1 MQLPSEKTTPPTDQ
15 TKDSFIHCGFQ
26 HSPPEQEFQK
36 LNAKIPLQ
44 LGNSDFSSYICTMV

>member
-15 TKDSFIHCGFQ
+15 TKDSFIHYGFQ
-26 HSPPEQEFQK
+26 HSPPELEFQK